1 MPRLLHWLH
10 DPMDR
15 QARKVFG
22 RSRAATFALALL
34 PALVIAYWY
43 FTNQLG
49 PLPIKAALRLVGD
62 WTIRFL
68 VITLALTPLQR
79 VLNWPK
85 ISLIRRMLGVTTFAY
100 ALTHFTLYIV
110 QSKFDLGFVA
120 SEIILRIYLTIG
132 FVALIGLSLLAA
144 TSFDS
149 AIRKLGKKW
158 KMIHRL
164 IYGIAVLGLLHY
176 FIQSK
181 IDVSPA
187 TLMAGFFILLMIHR
201 IFISRR
207 HGPHP
212 SGAGN
217 QCRACRIAHGHHG
230 ICLVCRWPRALIP
243 GALPQANLMVSFG
256 LRPAVIVMLV
266 GLIPCGFVIWRNWQG
281 TLKRQVA

>member
-1 MPRLLHWLH
+1 MTPWT
-10 DPMDR
+10 DR
-15 QARKVFG
+15 QGKFSAL
-22 RSRAATFALALL
+22 RAATFGLALL

-49 PLPIKAALRLVGD
+49 PLPVKAALRLVGD

-85 ISLIRRMLGVTTFAY
+85 ISLIRRMLGVTTFSY

-144 TSFDS
+144 TSFDL

-158 KMIHRL
+158 KMLHRL

-201 IFISRR
+201 IFI
-207 HGPHP
+207 
-212 SGAGN
+212 N
-217 QCRACRIAHGHHG
+217 QRIALTP
-230 ICLVCRWPRALIP
+230 LVLAISAGLAGLLTAITEFAWYAVATGVDPWRIA
-243 GALPQANLMVSFG
+243 AANLMVSFG
-256 LRPAVIVMLV
+256 LRPAVIVVLV
-266 GLIPCGFVIWRNWQG
+266 GLIPCGFLILRNLLI
-281 TLKRQVA
+281 TPRKEVALRHE